1 VAVDTNPFRFSGPL
15 NPAEMIDREVE
26 AGELLSLAQGSHSVR
41 LVGPRRYGKTTLL
54 QKVLDDAEDAG
65 MAAALVDLED
75 VLSLGGIVVRI
86 ERAYARRLQG
96 SVRSR
101 VERLLS
107 TWNVGL
113 SLGGPGFSA
122 TLQRNPNT
130 DVEAVLLRLL
140 DLPRELHERT
150 GTRSLIVFDEIQDIL
165 AVEGADGQIRSVIQ
179 HHLDAASYAFAGS
192 APATME
198 RLFADPRRPLLEQ
211 AVPKSLPPLP
221 AEEVGDYVRE
231 RFERTGRDAG
241 DALAALLQFA
251 RGHPQRAMMLAH
263 FLWATVSRGA
273 IADETHWVA
282 ARETTLEQA
291 SGYLTATWRGWPV
304 NERRVALAL
313 ATTPGGPYTAQ
324 AQAEVGIK
332 KSSVRYALQA
342 LADRA
347 DVVEIE
353 GTPVLTDPLLELWLQ
368 RHGSQSPP
376 VDWL

>member
-1 VAVDTNPFRFSGPL
+1 MAVVDTNPFRFSGPL
-15 NPAEMIDREVE
+15 DPGEMIDREVE
-26 AGELLSLAQGSHSVR
+26 AGELLSLAQGGHSVR

-54 QKVLDDAEDAG
+54 KKVLDDAESAG
-65 MAAALVDLED
+65 MATALVDLED
-75 VLSLGGIVVRI
+75 VLSLSGIVVRI

-96 SVRSR
+96 SLRTR

-130 DVEAVLLRLL
+130 NVEAVLLRLL

-231 RFERTGRDAG
+231 HFERTDRDAG

-263 FLWATVSRGA
+263 FLWAAVPHGKV
-273 IADETHWVA
+273 ADETHWVM
-282 ARETTLEQA
+282 ARETTLEHA
-291 SGYLTATWRGWPV
+291 SGYLAATWRGWPV

-324 AQAEVGIK
+324 AQAEVGIN
-332 KSSVRYALQA
+332 KSSVRYALHA
-342 LADRA
+342 LTDRA

-368 RHGSQSPP
+368 RHGA
-376 VDWL
+376 

>member
-1 VAVDTNPFRFSGPL
+1 VAVDNNPFRFSGPL
-15 NPAEMIDREVE
+15 DPTEMINREVE
-26 AGELLSLAQGSHSVR
+26 AGELLSLAQGGHSVR

-54 QKVLDDAEDAG
+54 REVLDDAKAAG
-65 MAAALVDLED
+65 MATALVDLED

-86 ERAYARRLQG
+86 ERAYARRLEG
-96 SVRSR
+96 SLRSR

-107 TWNVGL
+107 TWNIGL

-130 DVEAVLLRLL
+130 NVEAVLLRLL

-179 HHLDAASYAFAGS
+179 HHLESASYAFAGS

-198 RLFADPRRPLLEQ
+198 RLFADPSRPLLEQ

-221 AEEVGDYVRE
+221 TEEERDYVQE

-241 DALAALLQFA
+241 DALAALLTLA

-263 FLWATVSRGA
+263 FLWAVVLPGEV
-273 IADETHWVA
+273 ADETHWVT
-282 ARETTLEQA
+282 ARETTLEHA
-291 SGYLTATWRGWPV
+291 SGYLAATWRGWPV

-332 KSSVRYALQA
+332 KSSVHYALQA
-342 LADRA
+342 LTDRA
-347 DVVEIE
+347 DVIE
-353 GTPVLTDPLLELWLQ
+353 ADGTQVLTDPLLELWLQ
-368 RHGSQSPP
+368 RHGS
-376 VDWL
+376 

>member
-1 VAVDTNPFRFSGPL
+1 MPLDANPFHFSGPL
-15 NPAEMIDREVE
+15 DPTEMIDRELE
-26 AGELLSLAQGSHSVR
+26 AGELMALAQGGHSVR

-54 QKVLDDAEDAG
+54 QKVLDDAEAAG
-65 MAAALVDLED
+65 MATALVDLED

-96 SVRSR
+96 SLRSR
-101 VERLLS
+101 VERMLS
-107 TWNVGL
+107 TWNIGL

-122 TLQRNPNT
+122 TLQRNPHTN
-130 DVEAVLLRLL
+130 VEAVLLRLL
-140 DLPRELHERT
+140 DLPRELHERA

-165 AVEGADGQIRSVIQ
+165 AVSGADGQIRSVIQ

-221 AEEVGDYVRE
+221 AQEIRDYVQE

-241 DALAALLQFA
+241 DALAALLQLA
-251 RGHPQRAMMLAH
+251 RGHPQRTMMLAH
-263 FLWATVSRGA
+263 FLWAAVPRGDV
-273 IADETHWVA
+273 ADETHWVQ
-282 ARETTLEQA
+282 ARETALEHA
-291 SGYLTATWRGWPV
+291 SGYLAATWRGWPV

-332 KSSVRYALQA
+332 KSSVRYALQS
-342 LADRA
+342 LTDRA
-347 DVVEIE
+347 DVLEIDSAHA
-353 GTPVLTDPLLELWLQ
+353 LTDPLLELWLQ
-368 RHGSQSPP
+368 RHGS
-376 VDWL
+376 